1 MILYLST
8 QITTCRMRIIK
19 RITETKNIL
28 KVPGFMALLLKIIKN
43 KETTPEEIF
52 IWFLELCREK
62 SGPENMIVNLYNVNF
77 SEQSGFQTMATENLI
92 LTNVWNLCYLAVIIR
107 SRHEIRAFRT
117 FTLQVTEHTFFF
129 NDDLSFGR
137 VSKK

>member
-1 MILYLST
+1 
-8 QITTCRMRIIK
+8 MRIIK

-92 LTNVWNLCYLAVIIR
+92 LTNVLLG
-107 SRHEIRAFRT
+107 SDH
-117 FTLQVTEHTFFF
+117 
-129 NDDLSFGR
+129 
-137 VSKK
+137 